1 MVSDTEASEY
11 TSDSS
16 EGERYGTSL
25 GVGTSCL
32 EISPRESTRV
42 LGGSSVSELSIDVD
56 AISKSDLEIVTSILN
71 ECSEDNVVKS
81 VQECIYE
88 LIDAIDNGIPNKSKK
103 LRRKRTIKKKQ
114 WVNEKR
120 KRAHQEGKAYIN
132 CKKQFIPA
140 KRIKD
145 IKRLQQI
152 MQV

>member
-1 MVSDTEASEY
+1 MILERKMVSDTEASEY

-103 LRRKRTIKKKQ
+103 LRRKTYYK
-114 WVNEKR
+114 EKTVD
-120 KRAHQEGKAYIN
+120 E
-132 CKKQFIPA
+132 
-140 KRIKD
+140 
-145 IKRLQQI
+145 
-152 MQV
+152 